1 MMYKIYI
8 NVCNAKDINASLVSI
23 SQLVVDAGKSGIKLA
38 ILKIPSFRE
47 RGLWVGSTYVLI

>member
-1 MMYKIYI
+1 MMWYKIYI

-23 SQLVVDAGKSGIKLA
+23 SHLVVDAGKSGIKLA

-47 RGLWVGSTYVLI
+47 RGL